1 MACSHEKMEIQ
12 EIEQGL
18 CEDVEKSPRMVRYQA
33 TKFEVDEIWTLHDLL
48 RNRMEMLGFLQV
60 VSGVPSVGIGLTLAV
75 GLSINESLATL
86 FRVSHMTGMLFIFAG
101 IVSCMLERY
110 PVLLSVSL
118 IINSVCVIFALPGLG
133 LIIADL
139 TQWNHRKL
147 DLMMAVE
154 LCILGLQLLVSIIL
168 CVWIS
173 KVKSG
178 KNKPI
183 C

>member
-1 MACSHEKMEIQ
+1 MACSHEKMKIQ

-18 CEDVEKSPRMVRYQA
+18 CEDVEKSPRVVRYQA
-33 TKFEVDEIWTLHDLL
+33 TKVEEDEIWTLHDLL
-48 RNRMEMLGFLQV
+48 RNRMEILGFLQV

-86 FRVSHMTGMLFIFAG
+86 FRVSHMTGML
-101 IVSCMLERY
+101 
-110 PVLLSVSL
+110 VSL

-147 DLMMAVE
+147 DLMMVVE

>member
-1 MACSHEKMEIQ
+1 MACSHEKMEIHQ
-12 EIEQGL
+12 NEQGL
-18 CEDVEKSPRMVRYQA
+18 SEDVEKFPRVVRYKA
-33 TKFEVDEIWTLHDLL
+33 TKFEEDEIWASHDLL
-48 RNRMEMLGFLQV
+48 RNRMEMLGCLQV
-60 VSGVPSVGIGLTLAV
+60 VSGVPSVGIGFTLAI

-86 FRVSHMTGMLFIFAG
+86 FRVSHMTGML
-101 IVSCMLERY
+101 
-110 PVLLSVSL
+110 VSL

-139 TQWNHRKL
+139 IQWKYRKL
-147 DLMMAVE
+147 DSMMAME